1 MGPIMGPT
9 ANPWSLGKRGPE
21 ERGVRGADAT
31 PRPRLLG
38 PQSALCAPRTRPLPR
53 AAWRRPPGLARAGAD
68 RPPPALW
75 LEARSRS
82 LQPARETR
90 SRPARLGP
98 AAVPYL
104 PRLCSQPARPACLRR
119 LPARRRGAP
128 ARWAASH
135 EPGLARSSARPFCL
149 APPPDGAR
157 PFGLAPP
164 RRPARAPSGSSPGP
178 CPPGP
183 APLPGPTL
191 TQRHLPTPGRS
202 TARLHSPPRDL
213 GLASAGSQ
221 GPPHRLL
228 LPSGGLRAQLAGLG
242 VRGWVQGGWSG
253 PQSPGNPHLS
263 PLLVPRREGCRVGC
277 GCGRHPRT
285 SHNRCAV
292 NARVC
297 PAQGPLMAPLWT
309 ALPPPPNPLILI
321 LQEKERSTQ
330 VRRPGAG
337 PPS

>member
-1 MGPIMGPT
+1 MSQLQRAAFLHPSLSGPRDRKVRQLAARGLRRSGLVGPIPNPIIGPT

-135 EPGLARSSARPFCL
+135 VF
-149 APPPDGAR
+149 
-157 PFGLAPP
+157 
-164 RRPARAPSGSSPGP
+164 
-178 CPPGP
+178 
-183 APLPGPTL
+183 
-191 TQRHLPTPGRS
+191 
-202 TARLHSPPRDL
+202 
-213 GLASAGSQ
+213 
-221 GPPHRLL
+221 
-228 LPSGGLRAQLAGLG
+228 
-242 VRGWVQGGWSG
+242 
-253 PQSPGNPHLS
+253 
-263 PLLVPRREGCRVGC
+263 
-277 GCGRHPRT
+277 
-285 SHNRCAV
+285 
-292 NARVC
+292 
-297 PAQGPLMAPLWT
+297 
-309 ALPPPPNPLILI
+309 
-321 LQEKERSTQ
+321 
-330 VRRPGAG
+330 
-337 PPS
+337 